1 MHDPTRGPTLVGPPT
16 GKGIEE
22 ERWAYG
28 SISNIASL
36 NAQRSLSTTTE
47 RLQANYRRLSTGLRI
62 STASDDAAG
71 LAISERFRAQIR
83 STNQA
88 IRNAQDG
95 ISLTQT
101 GEGALNEV
109 SSILIRMREL
119 SIQAANGTVSA
130 ADRATLYDEEFSDLI
145 NEIDRIAQSTT
156 FNGVRLLDGT
166 GSTITFQVGTG
177 TTSGIDTIQLST
189 SDTLASTLG
198 LSSLDIG
205 SGGNPSVA
213 ITSLDTAI
221 NAVSRVR
228 GQFGAA
234 QNRLTTT
241 IANLQIQSENL
252 SAAESRI
259 RDVDVAV
266 ETSALT
272 RNSIL
277 QQAAI
282 SILAQANTQPQAAL
296 QLLQS

>member
-1 MHDPTRGPTLVGPPT
+1 MGLRVN
-16 GKGIEE
+16 
-22 ERWAYG
+22 
-28 SISNIASL
+28 SNIASL

-88 IRNAQDG
+88 VRNAQDG

-119 SIQAANGTVSA
+119 SIQANNGTVSQ
-130 ADRATLYDEEFSDLI
+130 ADRATLNEEFADLI

-166 GSTITFQVGTG
+166 GSTLIFQVGTG
-177 TTSGIDTIQLST
+177 TTTGIDTIQLST

-198 LSSLDIG
+198 LSTLDIG
-205 SGGNPSVA
+205 SGGNPSIA
-213 ITSLDTAI
+213 INQLDTAI
-221 NAVSRVR
+221 NQVSRVR
-228 GQFGAA
+228 GEFGAA
-234 QNRLTTT
+234 QNRLATT
-241 IANLQIQSENL
+241 IANLQIQAENL

-296 QLLQS
+296 QLLQR

>member
-1 MHDPTRGPTLVGPPT
+1 MGLRVN
-16 GKGIEE
+16 
-22 ERWAYG
+22 
-28 SISNIASL
+28 SNIASI
-36 NAQRSLSTTTE
+36 NAQRSLSVTTE
-47 RLQANYRRLSTGLRI
+47 RLQANFRRLSTGLRI
-62 STASDDAAG
+62 STAADDAAG

-109 SSILIRMREL
+109 SNILIRMREL
-119 SIQAANGTVSA
+119 AIQASNGTVSNE
-130 ADRATLYDEEFSDLI
+130 DRDTLQQEFGDLI
-145 NEIDRIAQSTT
+145 NEIDRIALSTT
-156 FNGVRLLDGT
+156 FNGVPLLDGT

-177 TTSGIDTIQLST
+177 VQAGIDTIQLST

-205 SGGNPSVA
+205 SNGAPSIAV
-213 ITSLDTAI
+213 TAVDEAV
-221 NAVSRVR
+221 NSVSRIR

-234 QNRLTTT
+234 QNRLSST
-241 IANLQIQSENL
+241 IANLQIQVENT

-259 RDVDVAV
+259 RDVDVAI
-266 ETSALT
+266 ETAALT

-282 SILAQANTQPQAAL
+282 SILSQANTQPQAAL
-296 QLLQS
+296 QLLQG

>member
-1 MHDPTRGPTLVGPPT
+1 MGLRVN
-16 GKGIEE
+16 
-22 ERWAYG
+22 
-28 SISNIASL
+28 SNIASL

-119 SIQAANGTVSA
+119 SIQASNGTVSD
-130 ADRATLYDEEFSDLI
+130 ADKATLNQEFTDLI

-166 GSTITFQVGTG
+166 GSTLTFQVGTG

-198 LSSLDIG
+198 LSTLDIG
-205 SGGNPSVA
+205 SGGAPTIAVA
-213 ITSLDTAI
+213 LLDDAI

-234 QNRLTTT
+234 QNRLSTT

-282 SILAQANTQPQAAL
+282 SILSQANTQPQAAL
-296 QLLQS
+296 TLLQQ

>member
-1 MHDPTRGPTLVGPPT
+1 MGLRVN
-16 GKGIEE
+16 
-22 ERWAYG
+22 
-28 SISNIASL
+28 SNIASL
-36 NAQRSLSTTTE
+36 NAQRSLSQTTDK
-47 RLQANYRRLSTGLRI
+47 LQANFRRLSTGLRI

-71 LAISERFRAQIR
+71 LAISERFRGQIR
-83 STNQA
+83 STGQA

-119 SIQAANGTVSA
+119 AIQSSNGTVSG
-130 ADRATLYDEEFSDLI
+130 ADRTTLNEEFGDLI
-145 NEIDRIAQSTT
+145 EEVDRIAKSTT
-156 FNGVRLLDGT
+156 FNGVSLLDGT
-166 GSTITFQVGTG
+166 GSTITFQVGVG
-177 TTSGIDTIQLST
+177 TTAGVDTIQLST

-205 SGGNPSVA
+205 STGFPTVAVATLDVA
-213 ITSLDTAI
+213 INS
-221 NAVSRVR
+221 VSRVR
-228 GQFGAA
+228 GELGAA

-266 ETSALT
+266 ETASLT
-272 RNSIL
+272 RNAIL

-282 SILAQANTQPQAAL
+282 SILSQANTQPQAAL
-296 QLLQS
+296 QLLQQ

>member
-1 MHDPTRGPTLVGPPT
+1 MGLRVN
-16 GKGIEE
+16 
-22 ERWAYG
+22 
-28 SISNIASL
+28 SNIASL

-119 SIQAANGTVSA
+119 SIQASNGTVSD
-130 ADRATLYDEEFSDLI
+130 ADRATLHQEFADLI

-156 FNGVRLLDGT
+156 FNGVKLLDGT
-166 GSTITFQVGTG
+166 GSTLTFQVGTG
-177 TTSGIDTIQLST
+177 TTTGIDTIQLST
-189 SDTLASTLG
+189 SDTLALTLG
-198 LSSLDIG
+198 LSTLDIG
-205 SGGNPSVA
+205 SGGLPTLAVQQ
-213 ITSLDTAI
+213 LDGAI

-234 QNRLTTT
+234 QNRLSTT

-296 QLLQS
+296 QLLQA

>member
-1 MHDPTRGPTLVGPPT
+1 MGLRVNTNV
-16 GKGIEE
+16 
-22 ERWAYG
+22 A
-28 SISNIASL
+28 SI
-36 NAQRSLSTTTE
+36 NAQRNLSSVTD
-47 RLQANYRRLSTGLRI
+47 RLGGNYRKLSTGLRI
-62 STASDDAAG
+62 STAADDAAG

-83 STNQA
+83 STGQA

-119 SIQAANGTVSA
+119 SIQAANGTVSS
-130 ADRATLYDEEFSDLI
+130 ADRATLDQEFSDLI

-166 GSTITFQVGTG
+166 GSTITFQVGVG
-177 TTSGIDTIQLST
+177 TTTGIDTIQLST

-198 LSSLDIG
+198 LSTLDIG
-205 SGGNPSVA
+205 ATGSPSYA
-213 ITSLDTAI
+213 INQLDTAI
-221 NAVSRVR
+221 NAVSRIR

-241 IANLQIQSENL
+241 IANLQIQTENL

-296 QLLQS
+296 QLLQG

>member
-1 MHDPTRGPTLVGPPT
+1 MGLRVN
-16 GKGIEE
+16 
-22 ERWAYG
+22 
-28 SISNIASL
+28 SNIASL
-36 NAQRSLSTTTE
+36 NAQRSLSRSTE
-47 RLQANYRRLSTGLRI
+47 QLQANYRRLSTGLRI

-71 LAISERFRAQIR
+71 LAISERFRAQVR

-119 SIQAANGTVSA
+119 AIQASNGTVSDD
-130 ADRATLYDEEFSDLI
+130 DRDTLGQEFDNLI
-145 NEIDRIAQSTT
+145 DEIDRIAQSTT
-156 FNGVRLLDGT
+156 FNGVNLLDGT
-166 GSTITFQVGTG
+166 GSTLVFQVGTG
-177 TTSGIDTIQLST
+177 TAAGIDTIQLNT
-189 SDTLASTLG
+189 QDTLASTLFSTTPDI
-198 LSSLDIG
+198 SSAGSPISAIDYLD
-205 SGGNPSVA
+205 
-213 ITSLDTAI
+213 DAI
-221 NAVSRVR
+221 NVVSQTR

-282 SILAQANTQPQAAL
+282 SILSQANTQPQAAL
-296 QLLQS
+296 TLLQG

>member
-1 MHDPTRGPTLVGPPT
+1 MRIT
-16 GKGIEE
+16 GVK
-22 ERWAYG
+22 R
-28 SISNIASL
+28 
-36 NAQRSLSTTTE
+36 
-47 RLQANYRRLSTGLRI
+47 
-62 STASDDAAG
+62 
-71 LAISERFRAQIR
+71 
-83 STNQA
+83 
-88 IRNAQDG
+88 
-95 ISLTQT
+95 
-101 GEGALNEV
+101 
-109 SSILIRMREL
+109 
-119 SIQAANGTVSA
+119 
-130 ADRATLYDEEFSDLI
+130 
-145 NEIDRIAQSTT
+145 
-156 FNGVRLLDGT
+156 
-166 GSTITFQVGTG
+166 
-177 TTSGIDTIQLST
+177 
-189 SDTLASTLG
+189 
-198 LSSLDIG
+198 
-205 SGGNPSVA
+205 SGGNPSLA

>member
-1 MHDPTRGPTLVGPPT
+1 MGLRVN
-16 GKGIEE
+16 
-22 ERWAYG
+22 
-28 SISNIASL
+28 SNIASL
-36 NAQRSLSTTTE
+36 NAQRSLSQTTD

-62 STASDDAAG
+62 STAADDAAG
-71 LAISERFRAQIR
+71 LAISERFRAQVR
-83 STNQA
+83 STDQA

-119 SIQAANGTVSA
+119 SIQAANGTVSS
-130 ADRATLYDEEFSDLI
+130 ADRTTLNQEFTDLI

-166 GSTITFQVGTG
+166 GSQMTFQVGTG
-177 TTSGIDTIQLST
+177 TTAGIDTIQLST
-189 SDTLASTLG
+189 SNTLASTLG
-198 LSSLDIG
+198 LSTLDIG
-205 SGGNPSVA
+205 SAGNPTLA
-213 ITSLDTAI
+213 IAQLDAAV

-296 QLLQS
+296 QLLQR

>member
-1 MHDPTRGPTLVGPPT
+1 MGLRVN
-16 GKGIEE
+16 
-22 ERWAYG
+22 
-28 SISNIASL
+28 SNIASL
-36 NAQRSLSTTTE
+36 NAQRSLSQTTDK
-47 RLQANYRRLSTGLRI
+47 LQANFRRLSTGLRI

-71 LAISERFRAQIR
+71 LAISERFRGQIR
-83 STNQA
+83 STAQA

-119 SIQAANGTVSA
+119 AIQSSNGTVSG
-130 ADRATLYDEEFSDLI
+130 ADRSTLNEEFGDLI
-145 NEIDRIAQSTT
+145 EEIDRIAESTT
-156 FNGVRLLDGT
+156 FNGVSLLDGT
-166 GSTITFQVGTG
+166 GSTITFQVGIG
-177 TTSGIDTIQLST
+177 TTTGVDTIQLST

-205 SGGNPSVA
+205 STGLPTVA
-213 ITSLDTAI
+213 VATLDLAI
-221 NAVSRVR
+221 NSVSRVR
-228 GQFGAA
+228 GEFGAA

-252 SAAESRI
+252 TAAESRI

-266 ETSALT
+266 ETAALT

-282 SILAQANTQPQAAL
+282 SILSQANTQPQAAL
-296 QLLQS
+296 QLLQQ

>member
-1 MHDPTRGPTLVGPPT
+1 MGLRVN
-16 GKGIEE
+16 
-22 ERWAYG
+22 
-28 SISNIASL
+28 SNIASL

-119 SIQAANGTVSA
+119 SIQASNGTVSD
-130 ADRATLYDEEFSDLI
+130 ADKATLNQEFADLI

-166 GSTITFQVGTG
+166 GSTLTFQVGTG

-198 LSSLDIG
+198 LSTLDIG
-205 SGGNPSVA
+205 SGGAPTLAV
-213 ITSLDTAI
+213 SLLDDAI

-234 QNRLTTT
+234 QNRLSTT

-296 QLLQS
+296 TLLQG

>member
-1 MHDPTRGPTLVGPPT
+1 MGLRVN
-16 GKGIEE
+16 
-22 ERWAYG
+22 
-28 SISNIASL
+28 SNIASL

-83 STNQA
+83 STAQA

-119 SIQAANGTVSA
+119 SIQASNGTVSA
-130 ADRATLYDEEFSDLI
+130 ADRTTLDQEFDDLI

-189 SDTLASTLG
+189 SNTLASTLG
-198 LSSLDIG
+198 LSTLDIG
-205 SGGNPSVA
+205 ASGSPTVA
-213 ITSLDTAI
+213 ISFLDQAI
-221 NAVSRVR
+221 NMVSRVR

-234 QNRLTTT
+234 QNRLSTT

-296 QLLQS
+296 QLLQG

>member
-1 MHDPTRGPTLVGPPT
+1 MGLRVN
-16 GKGIEE
+16 
-22 ERWAYG
+22 
-28 SISNIASL
+28 SNIASL
-36 NAQRSLSTTTE
+36 NAQRSLSTITD
-47 RLQANYRRLSTGLRI
+47 RLQSNFRRLSTGLRI
-62 STASDDAAG
+62 ATASDDAAG

-83 STNQA
+83 STGQA
-88 IRNAQDG
+88 LRNAQDG
-95 ISLTQT
+95 ISFTQT

-109 SSILIRMREL
+109 SSLLIRLREL
-119 SIQAANGTVSA
+119 SIQASNGTASA
-130 ADRATLYDEEFSDLI
+130 SDRTTLNEEFHDLVA
-145 NEIDRIAQSTT
+145 EIDRIAQSTT

-177 TTSGIDTIQLST
+177 VQAGIDTIQLST
-189 SDTLASTLG
+189 SDTLSSTLG

-205 SGGNPSVA
+205 SSGSPSLAVDFVDQA
-213 ITSLDTAI
+213 V

-228 GQFGAA
+228 GQFGAV
-234 QNRLTTT
+234 QNRLTAT
-241 IANLQIQSENL
+241 IANLQIQVENT

-259 RDVDVAV
+259 RDVDVAI
-266 ETSALT
+266 ETASLT

>member
-1 MHDPTRGPTLVGPPT
+1 MGLRVN
-16 GKGIEE
+16 
-22 ERWAYG
+22 
-28 SISNIASL
+28 SNIASL
-36 NAQRSLSTTTE
+36 NAQRSLSQTTDK
-47 RLQANYRRLSTGLRI
+47 LQANFRRLSTGLRI

-71 LAISERFRAQIR
+71 LAISERFRGQIR
-83 STNQA
+83 STAQA

-119 SIQAANGTVSA
+119 AIQSSNGTVSG
-130 ADRATLYDEEFSDLI
+130 ADRSTLNEEFGDLI
-145 NEIDRIAQSTT
+145 EEIDRIAKSTT
-156 FNGVRLLDGT
+156 FNGVSLLDGT
-166 GSTITFQVGTG
+166 GSTITFQVGIG
-177 TTSGIDTIQLST
+177 TTTGVDTIQLST

-205 SGGNPSVA
+205 STGFPTVAVATLDVA
-213 ITSLDTAI
+213 INS
-221 NAVSRVR
+221 VSRVR
-228 GQFGAA
+228 GEFGAA

-266 ETSALT
+266 ETAALT

-282 SILAQANTQPQAAL
+282 SILSQANTQPQAAL
-296 QLLQS
+296 QLLQQ

>member
-1 MHDPTRGPTLVGPPT
+1 MGLRVN
-16 GKGIEE
+16 
-22 ERWAYG
+22 
-28 SISNIASL
+28 SNIASL
-36 NAQRSLSTTTE
+36 NAQRSLSRTTE

-119 SIQAANGTVSA
+119 SMQSANGTVSS
-130 ADRATLYDEEFSDLI
+130 ADKETLNQEFTDLI
-145 NEIDRIAQSTT
+145 DEIDRIAQSTT
-156 FNGVRLLDGT
+156 FNGVNLLDGT
-166 GSTITFQVGTG
+166 GSTLVFQVGTG
-177 TTSGIDTIQLST
+177 TSTGIDTIQLST

-198 LSSLDIG
+198 LATLDIG
-205 SGGNPSVA
+205 SGGSATYA
-213 ITSLDTAI
+213 IAQLDEAI
-221 NAVSRVR
+221 NSVSRVR

-234 QNRLTTT
+234 QNRLSTT

-259 RDVDVAV
+259 RDVDVAN
-266 ETSALT
+266 ETAVLT

-282 SILAQANTQPQAAL
+282 SILGQANTQPQAAL
-296 QLLQS
+296 QLLQG

>member
-1 MHDPTRGPTLVGPPT
+1 MGLRVN
-16 GKGIEE
+16 
-22 ERWAYG
+22 
-28 SISNIASL
+28 SNIASM
-36 NAQRSLSTTTE
+36 NAQRSLSVTTE

-71 LAISERFRAQIR
+71 LAISERFRAQVR

-119 SIQAANGTVSA
+119 AIQASNGTVSA
-130 ADRATLYDEEFSDLI
+130 ADRSTLHEEFADLV
-145 NEIDRIAQSTT
+145 EEVDRIAQSTT
-156 FNGVRLLDGT
+156 FNGVHLLDGT
-166 GSTITFQVGTG
+166 GSTLTFQVGTG
-177 TTSGIDTIQLST
+177 TTGGIDTIQLST
-189 SDTLASTLG
+189 SNTLASTLG
-198 LSSLDIG
+198 LATLDIG
-205 SGGNPSVA
+205 SNGSPTVA
-213 ITSLDTAI
+213 IAFLDTAVDS
-221 NAVSRVR
+221 VSRVR

-241 IANLQIQSENL
+241 IANLQIQTENL
-252 SAAESRI
+252 SASESRI

-296 QLLQS
+296 QLLQG

>member
-1 MHDPTRGPTLVGPPT
+1 MGLRVN
-16 GKGIEE
+16 
-22 ERWAYG
+22 
-28 SISNIASL
+28 SNIASL

-119 SIQAANGTVSA
+119 SIQASNGTVSE
-130 ADRATLYDEEFSDLI
+130 ADRATLNQEFTDLI

-156 FNGVRLLDGT
+156 FNGVKLLDGT
-166 GSTITFQVGTG
+166 GSTLTFQVGTG
-177 TTSGIDTIQLST
+177 TTVGIDTIQLST

-198 LSSLDIG
+198 LSTLDIG
-205 SGGNPSVA
+205 SGGFPTLAVSQ
-213 ITSLDTAI
+213 LDGAI

-234 QNRLTTT
+234 QNRLSTT

-282 SILAQANTQPQAAL
+282 SILSQANTQPQAAL
-296 QLLQS
+296 QLLQG

>member
-1 MHDPTRGPTLVGPPT
+1 MGLRVN
-16 GKGIEE
+16 
-22 ERWAYG
+22 
-28 SISNIASL
+28 SNIASL
-36 NAQRSLSTTTE
+36 NAQRSLSRSTE
-47 RLQANYRRLSTGLRI
+47 QLQANYRRLSTGLRI

-71 LAISERFRAQIR
+71 LAISERFRAQVR

-119 SIQAANGTVSA
+119 AIQASNGTVSDD
-130 ADRATLYDEEFSDLI
+130 DRDTLGQEFDNLI
-145 NEIDRIAQSTT
+145 DEIDRIAQSTT
-156 FNGVRLLDGT
+156 FNGVNLLDGT
-166 GSTITFQVGTG
+166 GSTLVFQVGTG
-177 TTSGIDTIQLST
+177 TATGIDTIQLNT
-189 SDTLASTLG
+189 QDTLASTLFSTTASTINI
-198 LSSLDIG
+198 SSTGD
-205 SGGNPSVA
+205 PVA
-213 ITSLDTAI
+213 AI
-221 NAVSRVR
+221 NGLDAAINVVSQTR

-282 SILAQANTQPQAAL
+282 SILSQANTQPQAAL
-296 QLLQS
+296 TLLQG

>member
-1 MHDPTRGPTLVGPPT
+1 MGLRVN
-16 GKGIEE
+16 
-22 ERWAYG
+22 
-28 SISNIASL
+28 SNIASL
-36 NAQRSLSTTTE
+36 NAQRSLSTTTD

-71 LAISERFRAQIR
+71 LAISERFSAQIR

-119 SIQAANGTVSA
+119 SIQASNGTVSD
-130 ADRATLYDEEFSDLI
+130 ADRATLNQEFGDLI

-156 FNGVRLLDGT
+156 FNGVKLLDGT
-166 GSTITFQVGTG
+166 GSTLTFQVGTG
-177 TTSGIDTIQLST
+177 TTTGIDTIQLST
-189 SDTLASTLG
+189 SDTLALTLG
-198 LSSLDIG
+198 LSALDIG
-205 SGGNPSVA
+205 SGGTPTTAVSQ
-213 ITSLDTAI
+213 LDDAI

-234 QNRLTTT
+234 QNRLSTT

-296 QLLQS
+296 TLLQN

>member
-1 MHDPTRGPTLVGPPT
+1 MGLRVN
-16 GKGIEE
+16 
-22 ERWAYG
+22 
-28 SISNIASL
+28 SNIASL
-36 NAQRSLSTTTE
+36 NAQRSLSNTTE
-47 RLQANYRRLSTGLRI
+47 KLQANYRRLSTGLRI

-71 LAISERFRAQIR
+71 LAISERFRAQVR

-119 SIQAANGTVSA
+119 SIQASNGTVSD
-130 ADRATLYDEEFSDLI
+130 ADKATLNQEFTDLI

-156 FNGVRLLDGT
+156 FNGVQLLDGT

-177 TTSGIDTIQLST
+177 TTTGIDTIQLST

-198 LSSLDIG
+198 LSTLDIG
-205 SGGNPSVA
+205 SGGSPTTAVNL
-213 ITSLDTAI
+213 LDDAI
-221 NAVSRVR
+221 NSVSRVR

-266 ETSALT
+266 ETSSLT

-296 QLLQS
+296 QLLQG

>member
-1 MHDPTRGPTLVGPPT
+1 MGLRVN
-16 GKGIEE
+16 
-22 ERWAYG
+22 
-28 SISNIASL
+28 SNIASL
-36 NAQRSLSTTTE
+36 NAQRSLSNTTE

-101 GEGALNEV
+101 GEGSLNEV
-109 SSILIRMREL
+109 SAILIRMREL
-119 SIQAANGTVSA
+119 AIQSSNGTVSA
-130 ADRATLYDEEFSDLI
+130 ADRTTLNQEFSDLI

-177 TTSGIDTIQLST
+177 TTSGIDTIQLTT
-189 SDTLASTLG
+189 SNTLALTLG

-205 SGGNPSVA
+205 STGQPTIAVGA
-213 ITSLDTAI
+213 LDDAI
-221 NAVSRVR
+221 NSVSRIR

-296 QLLQS
+296 QLLQG